1 MPEFLGHLSRFPG
14 SPPFTKARDP
24 SSRGHQGI
32 EYRMDMIRTN
42 LKLLQLMDSLAVS
55 VHSKGALV
63 QRSFPE
69 RQRLI
74 TQEHQ
79 HSSVYVIKSGI
90 VKCYITEENGKDY
103 ILEFLGE
110 GEVLGEMEALRHTP
124 GMCTVEAVTPLIVYK
139 MSNTQFGH
147 FLRTQPDFN
156 ATVMELLATRLANTA
171 IKGARQ
177 QLYTLSH
184 TLRQLLSALN
194 SQHITF
200 TKQHLSEYLGISI
213 RSLNRLL
220 KNLDQSE

>member
-1 MPEFLGHLSRFPG
+1 
-14 SPPFTKARDP
+14 
-24 SSRGHQGI
+24 
-32 EYRMDMIRTN
+32 MIRTN
-42 LKLLQLMDSLAVS
+42 LKLLQLTDSLAVNAG
-55 VHSKGALV
+55 SKEALV
-63 QRSFPE
+63 QRNFPE

-74 TQEHQ
+74 TQDHQ

-90 VKCYITEENGKDY
+90 AKCYITEANGKDY
-103 ILEFLGE
+103 ILDFLGE
-110 GEVLGEMEALRHTP
+110 GEMLGEMEALRHTP
-124 GMCTVEAVTPLIVYK
+124 GMCTVEAVTLLTVYK
-139 MSNTQFGH
+139 MSNIQFGH

-156 ATVMELLATRLANTA
+156 AAVMELLATRLANTA

-184 TLRQLLSALN
+184 SLRQLLTALN

-220 KNLDQSE
+220 KDIDQVL